1 VKRYSP
7 DRHPRFLHAVKRDEK
22 QKQTIN
28 AAKKKKEKKKTKG
41 RNKTKARSFN
51 PETPTGIS

>member
-7 DRHPRFLHAVKRDEK
+7 DRHPRFLPAVKHAEK

-28 AAKKKKEKKKTKG
+28 AAKKKEEKKKKKK